1 MELHYIKEK
10 GNISELTGGCSLNGQ
25 IEWWIQKC
33 KKGFASGRE
42 FYAWYKFLKTLN
54 CLWNILLLLWL
65 S

>member
-1 MELHYIKEK
+1 MELHSIKDK
-10 GNISELTGGCSLNGQ
+10 GSTSELTSGCSLNGQ
-25 IEWWIQKC
+25 SDEYKSVKEVC
-33 KKGFASGRE
+33 ASGRE